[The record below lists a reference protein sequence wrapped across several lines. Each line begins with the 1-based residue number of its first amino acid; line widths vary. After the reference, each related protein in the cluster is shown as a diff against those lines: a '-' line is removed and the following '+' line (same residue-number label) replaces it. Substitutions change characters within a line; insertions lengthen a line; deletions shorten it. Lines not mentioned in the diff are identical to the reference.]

1 MLVSMTQMNLST
13 KQKQT
18 NREGFIPKCHFSGDT
33 PRISELPSQAVLQAV
48 QWWNLASPWKN

>member
-1 MLVSMTQMNLST
+1 MNLST

-18 NREGFIPKCHFSGDT
+18 NRESFIPKCHFSGDT
-33 PRISELPSQAVLQAV
+33 ARILELPSQAVLQAV